1 MERLNPV
8 DIKIIIATHKKY
20 WLPKDSIYLPLQVG
34 AEGKKIW
41 AMQRTISAITF
52 LLKML
57 TSAN

>member
-34 AEGKKIW
+34 LKGKKIW
-41 AMQRTISAITF
+41 AM
-52 LLKML
+52 
-57 TSAN
+57 